1 MDMNDLYQ
9 RFLESAGVVTDTRDN
24 VAGAMFFCLKGGNF
38 DGNAFAADAIR
49 QGASFAVMDD
59 AGMHDSLVSSCPDMA
74 GRLCLVDDSL
84 SALQDLAA
92 MHRQKMG
99 VPVLAITGT
108 NGKTTTKELAC
119 AVLSKKYNVLAT
131 QGNLNNHIGVPLTL
145 LKLDRRHQLAIIE
158 MGASAEGEIRA
169 LCGIAAPTHGII
181 TNVGKAHILGFG
193 SEEAIRRTKGE
204 LYDYLKSTG
213 GTVFYNAED
222 PALVSMLAER
232 DMLGIA
238 YGSGL
243 LSARAIHPEDGSPY
257 LGIRLGD
264 GDEIR
269 TNLVGDYNM
278 NNVLAAVAIGRFFG
292 VSMDDAVSA
301 VGEYVPS
308 NNRSQF
314 YEGRSN
320 KVIIDAY
327 NANPTS
333 MAASIGN
340 FKKLKGDRK
349 VLILGDM
356 KELGP
361 VSLDEHKKILLSIDA
376 EDYMLCFFV
385 GPEFISAASALGI
398 DSDTK
403 MLLFRDSDQLKAF
416 LADNPLRNAYVLVKG
431 SRSMRLEKVLDLIES

>member
-1 MDMNDLYQ
+1 MK
-9 RFLESAGVVTDTRDN
+9 SGPTW
-24 VAGAMFFCLKGGNF
+24 
-38 DGNAFAADAIR
+38 
-49 QGASFAVMDD
+49 S
-59 AGMHDSLVSSCPDMA
+59 
-74 GRLCLVDDSL
+74 
-84 SALQDLAA
+84 
-92 MHRQKMG
+92 
-99 VPVLAITGT
+99 GT
-108 NGKTTTKELAC
+108 
-119 AVLSKKYNVLAT
+119 
-131 QGNLNNHIGVPLTL
+131 
-145 LKLDRRHQLAIIE
+145 IIW
-158 MGASAEGEIRA
+158 
-169 LCGIAAPTHGII
+169 
-181 TNVGKAHILGFG
+181 
-193 SEEAIRRTKGE
+193 
-204 LYDYLKSTG
+204 
-213 GTVFYNAED
+213 
-222 PALVSMLAER
+222 
-232 DMLGIA
+232 
-238 YGSGL
+238 
-243 LSARAIHPEDGSPY
+243 
-257 LGIRLGD
+257 
-264 GDEIR
+264 
-269 TNLVGDYNM
+269 
-278 NNVLAAVAIGRFFG
+278 
-292 VSMDDAVSA
+292 
-301 VGEYVPS
+301 EYVPS